1 MLLIIGERERKCR
14 LNGIV
19 PPFAIHVAHA
29 YTTVDIKGEMYQ
41 SEFEHISKILD
52 TVENARAS
60 MIMAG

>member
-29 YTTVDIKGEMYQ
+29 DTDVDTEGKMQ
-41 SEFEHISKILD
+41 
-52 TVENARAS
+52 NAKNLY
-60 MIMAG
+60 